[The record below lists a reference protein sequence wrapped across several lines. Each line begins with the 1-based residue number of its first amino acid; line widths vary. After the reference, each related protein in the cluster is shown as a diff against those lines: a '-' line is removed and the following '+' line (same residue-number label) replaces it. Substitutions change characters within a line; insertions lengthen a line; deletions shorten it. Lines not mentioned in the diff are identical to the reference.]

1 MWPGGYLPP
10 VKCHRRVDVIQ
21 RWKRS
26 VTFLMHFNS
35 ISVHWNLFITRIVS
49 KMNKSSYYAR
59 ICTTAPLMHNV
70 YCMCQHVGVL
80 AEKRIWVR
88 QDAENTVSIVQ
99 SVIQSV
105 SKSVNSLAG
114 GSFELSSKR
123 NSLSPWCINSACALF
138 PTAAL
143 LQSKEVGLLSI
154 QIFSFVPMFS
164 RQCCV
169 LNVEYK
175 CLLLSSTG

>member
-1 MWPGGYLPP
+1 MS
-10 VKCHRRVDVIQ
+10 H
-21 RWKRS
+21 
-26 VTFLMHFNS
+26 
-35 ISVHWNLFITRIVS
+35 
-49 KMNKSSYYAR
+49 YA
-59 ICTTAPLMHNV
+59 
-70 YCMCQHVGVL
+70 GVL
-80 AEKRIWVR
+80 VGKKSRVR
-88 QDAENTVSIVQ
+88 QDAETTVSIVQ

-105 SKSVNSLAG
+105 SQSVNSLAG

-164 RQCCV
+164 RHGRVRYVCV
-169 LNVEYK
+169 LLCTVVGAFLCGYADK
-175 CLLLSSTG
+175 CVHARGYYVRLYVYLCV

>member
-1 MWPGGYLPP
+1 M
-10 VKCHRRVDVIQ
+10 
-21 RWKRS
+21 
-26 VTFLMHFNS
+26 
-35 ISVHWNLFITRIVS
+35 
-49 KMNKSSYYAR
+49 
-59 ICTTAPLMHNV
+59 
-70 YCMCQHVGVL
+70 YCMCQHVRVL
-80 AEKRIWVR
+80 AEKRSRVR
-88 QDAENTVSIVQ
+88 QDAETTVSIVE

-138 PTAAL
+138 PTTAL

-164 RQCCV
+164 RHGRVRCV
-169 LNVEYK
+169 CE
-175 CLLLSSTG
+175 

>member
-1 MWPGGYLPP
+1 M
-10 VKCHRRVDVIQ
+10 Q
-21 RWKRS
+21 
-26 VTFLMHFNS
+26 
-35 ISVHWNLFITRIVS
+35 
-49 KMNKSSYYAR
+49 R
-59 ICTTAPLMHNV
+59 ICTTAPLMHSV

-80 AEKRIWVR
+80 AEKRSRVR
-88 QDAENTVSIVQ
+88 QDAETTVSIVQ

-105 SKSVNSLAG
+105 SQAVNSLAG

-164 RQCCV
+164 RHVRVRCV
-169 LNVEYK
+169 CARVCGCASKRVQAHGYYVRLYVYL
-175 CLLLSSTG
+175 CV